1 MRVESL
7 SRKFIRFDQPSARRP
22 ALEPSARPGAQ
33 RSREM
38 LIRREQI
45 VSRAR
50 HRFGIRVDQWSKQGE
65 VVLGFINRDAR
76 VGGRGPAEPP
86 ARARLGAQYKFVEA
100 GKITFR
106 RSQCFKPVERRHA
119 RPSLLNVDPRI
130 RKMNSFGSGSYS
142 QS

>member
-7 SRKFIRFDQPSARRP
+7 SRKFIRFDQPIARSP
-22 ALEPSARPGAQ
+22 TLEPSARPGAQ

-50 HRFGIRVDQWSKQGE
+50 YRFGIRVDQWSKQGE
-65 VVLGFINRDAR
+65 VVLGLINRDAR
-76 VGGRGPAEPP
+76 VVGRGPAEPP
-86 ARARLGAQYKFVEA
+86 TRSRLGAQYKFVEA

-106 RSQCFKPVERRHA
+106 RAQRFKPVERRHS
-119 RPSLLNVDPRI
+119 RPGLLDIDTRV
-130 RKMNSFGSGSYS
+130 RKMHSSGSGSHG

>member
-1 MRVESL
+1 MRGESF
-7 SRKFIRFDQPSARRP
+7 SRKFIRFDQSIARGP

-33 RSREM
+33 RTREM

-45 VSRAR
+45 ISRAR

-76 VGGRGPAEPP
+76 VIGRGPSEPP
-86 ARARLGAQYKFVEA
+86 ARARLRARYQLIEA
-100 GKITFR
+100 WKITFR
-106 RSQCFKPVERRHA
+106 RAQRFKPVERRNS
-119 RPSLLNVDPRI
+119 RTGLLDVDSRI
-130 RKMNSFGSGSYS
+130 RKMHSSGSGSHG